1 MKMISISGID
11 KSGKTTILNALNKT
25 TNYQH
30 FVIERDPATVMF
42 FAKLLNRP
50 IDIDEYNKLMW
61 HYRQM
66 PFLSVLLTCEVDV
79 LEKRFHEH
87 NEPALPGM
95 LSIAEHQDG
104 VIRAFFDAQ
113 WRFPLVISTSVWDV
127 PQTVDIIINGLEE
140 I

>member
-11 KSGKTTILNALNKT
+11 KSGKTTVLNALNEV

-42 FAKLLNRP
+42 FAQLLGRP
-50 IDIDEYNKLMW
+50 IDMKEYDKLMW

-66 PFLSVLLTCEVDV
+66 PFLSVLLTCESCI
-79 LEKRFHEH
+79 LEDRFAEH
-87 NEPALPGM
+87 NEPPLPGG
-95 LSIAEHQDG
+95 LSIHDHQSG
-104 VIRAFFDAQ
+104 IIEAFLKAQ
-113 WRFPLVISTSVWDV
+113 WRFPLVISTSYWNVRE
-127 PQTVDIIINGLEE
+127 TVELILEKLEE